1 MDKNFNILIVGVG
14 GQGII
19 LASDIITKAALFSG
33 CDAKKSE
40 IHGMSQRGG
49 SVFSHI
55 RFGKKVY
62 SPVIPEKEVD
72 LLISLEEMETLRWL
86 DFIND
91 NGKIVLSES
100 RIIPLES
107 KEYPSNALEEVKKH
121 NKNVTV
127 IKPNELLKKIGKPK
141 FLNTAIIGASSN
153 FLDIDEN
160 SWKKAIKE
168 EVPAGTFDENWEA
181 FDIGRKEVTNK

>member
-19 LASDIITKAALFSG
+19 LASDIITKAALCSG
-33 CDAKKSE
+33 RDAKKSE

-49 SVFSHI
+49 AVFSHI
-55 RFGKKVY
+55 RFGKKIY

-91 NGKIVLSES
+91 DGKIVLSES

-107 KEYPSNALEEVKKH
+107 KEYPSGVVEEVKKR
-121 NKNVTV
+121 NKNVIV
-127 IKPNELLKKIGKPK
+127 IKPDELLKKIGKPK
-141 FLNTAIIGASSN
+141 FLNTAILGASSN
-153 FLDIDEN
+153 FIDIDEN
-160 SWKKAIKE
+160 
-168 EVPAGTFDENWEA
+168 
-181 FDIGRKEVTNK
+181 